1 MNVCLLLILAI
12 LVTMTMACL
21 RVNYIV
27 TSMTRIGRFTTYNNF
42 CYQPIVAVPVDEEK
56 EEETEGKEQRR
67 VYSGILN
74 KEED

>member
-1 MNVCLLLILAI
+1 MIKSLISY
-12 LVTMTMACL
+12 CFFPFF
-21 RVNYIV
+21 N
-27 TSMTRIGRFTTYNNF
+27 SYNNF

-74 KEED
+74 KEEDWFVKGS